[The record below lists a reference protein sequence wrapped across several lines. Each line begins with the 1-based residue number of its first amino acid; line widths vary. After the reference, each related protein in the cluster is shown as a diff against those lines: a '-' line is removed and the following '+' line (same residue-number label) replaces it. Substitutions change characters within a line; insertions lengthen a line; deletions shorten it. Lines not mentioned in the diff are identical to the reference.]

1 MVSERSFPSATL
13 IMTTTVP
20 TTNRH
25 LLSGVEVLAE
35 VLLAR
40 RALDERDGLDT
51 ATFVSGYPGSPLGTF
66 DLALGRLGDRLA
78 EARIH
83 HQPGL
88 NEELAAAS
96 VWGSQMGQAVP
107 YVGIDGV
114 AGAWYGKGPGLDRCG
129 DVLKHANYMG
139 SGPGGGAVL
148 FVGDDPTA
156 KSSTLPYDTNLA
168 LADAGVPV
176 LVPADQQDL
185 FDLGVE
191 AFRLSRFCGSW
202 VGVRIV
208 TAVAD
213 GIGTVD
219 TDLARF
225 PAGDPEV
232 LVDGQAVAA
241 RAARS
246 DPRQRH
252 RGAVDRPSPARRSW
266 VGRCPAPR
274 PRGRGRRRRARHRVR
289 RSHVPRRP
297 QRAGARAA
305 SIRATSPPP
314 ASAS

>member
-1 MVSERSFPSATL
+1 MA
-13 IMTTTVP
+13 TTVP

-66 DLALGRLGDRLA
+66 DLALERLGDRLA

-156 KSSTLPYDTNLA
+156 KSSTLL
-168 LADAGVPV
+168 
-176 LVPADQQDL
+176 Q
-185 FDLGVE
+185 
-191 AFRLSRFCGSW
+191 
-202 VGVRIV
+202 
-208 TAVAD
+208 
-213 GIGTVD
+213 
-219 TDLARF
+219 
-225 PAGDPEV
+225 
-232 LVDGQAVAA
+232 
-241 RAARS
+241 RS
-246 DPRQRH
+246 
-252 RGAVDRPSPARRSW
+252 
-266 VGRCPAPR
+266 
-274 PRGRGRRRRARHRVR
+274 
-289 RSHVPRRP
+289 
-297 QRAGARAA
+297 
-305 SIRATSPPP
+305 
-314 ASAS
+314 

>member
-1 MVSERSFPSATL
+1 VSRAAVSTRSSIPSTG
-13 IMTTTVP
+13 TTPAVL
-20 TTNRH
+20 NSACNARA
-25 LLSGVEVLAE
+25 GV
-35 VLLAR
+35 
-40 RALDERDGLDT
+40 
-51 ATFVSGYPGSPLGTF
+51 
-66 DLALGRLGDRLA
+66 
-78 EARIH
+78 
-83 HQPGL
+83 
-88 NEELAAAS
+88 AAAA

-219 TDLARF
+219 TDIARF
-225 PAGDPEV
+225 PSGDPEV
-232 LVDGQAVAA
+232 LVDGQPWRHEPLGRDLQCRV
-241 RAARS
+241 R
-246 DPRQRH
+246 PRR
-252 RGAVDRPSPARRSW
+252 DARRA
-266 VGRCPAPR
+266 GRGS
-274 PRGRGRRRRARHRVR
+274 GRGRTRTRRRVTPFRVGWR
-289 RSHVPRRP
+289 
-297 QRAGARAA
+297 
-305 SIRATSPPP
+305 SPPP
-314 ASAS
+314 LHRSACSP